1 MNVLEVCSSMGNERD
16 PLHQQLLLMLPL
28 LELQLLV
35 RTRGMVCLVCR
46 CYVVTKG
53 TRGSRLLSLLVLLL
67 LAVFSRGLATG
78 YWPGPNNHA
87 GTNTGQQNRKLQ
99 KKRVPKRQGSATWR
113 GDCPFAPT
121 RRSPSDRLGA
131 SRYSSQA
138 RGVRQVVVGEKDCGD
153 RCDQSAAVLGNKRGL
168 AHLLP
173 ARLLRASRTAATV
186 WVSKNR
192 KKKKVR
198 TRTTTECYCSRRA
211 RGRESGVERTSWL
224 CLPGFL
230 MTTRPFC
237 ASVAV

>member
-1 MNVLEVCSSMGNERD
+1 MSC
-16 PLHQQLLLMLPL
+16 
-28 LELQLLV
+28 
-35 RTRGMVCLVCR
+35 
-46 CYVVTKG
+46 
-53 TRGSRLLSLLVLLL
+53 LSLLRCYQGYSWVSFVVVVSFTAACCVLE
-67 LAVFSRGLATG
+67 RTG
-78 YWPGPNNHA
+78 YWLLARAEQPRWYEHGA
-87 GTNTGQQNRKLQ
+87 TKQEITE
-99 KKRVPKRQGSATWR
+99 KRVPKRQGSATWR

-173 ARLLRASRTAATV
+173 ARLLRASRTAAPV